1 MGTFVADPHFSVHG
15 VHFRGFKIMEAFP
28 ECLAPIPAKLHFG
41 SDVVRVMQ
49 SGMGCSIRMMWQ
61 TAQDE
66 KVKGFCFFSSITPIV
81 GSSGAL
87 P

>member
-1 MGTFVADPHFSVHG
+1 MGTFVAGPHFSVHG
-15 VHFRGFKIMEAFP
+15 VHFMGLKIMEAFP
-28 ECLAPIPAKLHFG
+28 ECLASIPAKLHFG

-66 KVKGFCFFSSITPIV
+66 KVKGFCFFPASH
-81 GSSGAL
+81 L
-87 P
+87 